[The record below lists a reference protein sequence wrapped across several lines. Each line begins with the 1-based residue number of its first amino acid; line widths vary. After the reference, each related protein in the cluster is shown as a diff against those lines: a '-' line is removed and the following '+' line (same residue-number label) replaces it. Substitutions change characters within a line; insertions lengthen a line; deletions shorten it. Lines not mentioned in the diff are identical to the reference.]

1 MPRTRKSQEPVVIPT
16 TSLVAS
22 AVRYPNKSARI
33 YLPSKDWQ
41 VECYRHYAICGE
53 ARFAAK
59 FFGQALSRA
68 TLEIAL
74 PTPDGPKVQTQGSA
88 VEYLAALFNGKDG
101 QAQMLEALGTHLT
114 IAGECYLVGR
124 EVDGEDVWEIVSVL
138 EMHVAGNK
146 WTIRYGDGMN
156 DVVLTDDDVV
166 IRIWM
171 PNPGKRIE
179 ADSPFR
185 SLLPIL
191 SEIEW
196 LTRHIFAQTQS
207 RLTGAGILFLPQGMS
222 FPPPPVV
229 EGQVPANDADAFML
243 TLADNMIEPI
253 SDPSSPAA
261 TVPIIVTA
269 PDDAID
275 KAKLMHFWSE
285 LDGKALEMR
294 QAAISRFADGMD
306 LPREQVLGMSSNSGT
321 GGGNSNGVS
330 HWGAWQIE
338 ESTIKFHIEP
348 MLELVCNALTI
359 GYIRP
364 LAEDTEPF
372 VTYNTNKLR
381 LRPDRSKESLELYDR
396 GLLKK
401 EVAVKENGFG
411 TDQMPD
417 DDEFK
422 MWLLRKIATGSATPE
437 QVAAA
442 LTLLGVELPVSP
454 GVAPQTPDE
463 GMLRETPPPPS
474 LEDHPERP
482 RTPEQSS
489 DSELPPV
496 LAASDALV
504 WRALERAGNRIR
516 QKAGV
521 KPPGVPA
528 YEMHT
533 LYQCNGDAKEFL
545 EDAWSCAPQVLDGL
559 ADVDSTVQVLNSY
572 CMALMHEQAP
582 HSRER
587 LRQWLNINDERRRAK

>member
-1 MPRTRKSQEPVVIPT
+1 MPRQPRKAPEPVVIPT

-22 AVRYPNKSARI
+22 AVRYSGKSARI
-33 YLPSKDWQ
+33 YQPNKDWQ
-41 VECYRHYAICGE
+41 RECYRHFAICGE

-68 TLEIAL
+68 DLSVSHKTA
-74 PTPDGPKVQTQGSA
+74 DGPKEKTSGPA
-88 VEYLAALFNGKDG
+88 VMHLNNLFNGKDG
-101 QAQMLEALGTHLT
+101 QAQMLDALGTHLT

-124 EVDGEDVWEIVSVL
+124 TVDGEDMWEIVSII
-138 EMHVAGNK
+138 EMQVVGKRWSIN
-146 WTIRYGDGMN
+146 YGDGMPPVMLGDN
-156 DVVLTDDDVV
+156 DVV
-166 IRIWM
+166 IRIWI
-171 PNPGKRIE
+171 PNPARRIE

-185 SLLPIL
+185 SLLPVL

-207 RLTGAGILFLPQGMS
+207 RLTGAGILFLPQEMT
-222 FPPPPVV
+222 FPPPPEVD
-229 EGQVPANDADAFML
+229 GKPAEVANEADGFML
-243 TLADNMIEPI
+243 TLADGMITPVK
-253 SDPSSPAA
+253 DPGSPSA
-261 TVPIIVTA
+261 TVPIVVTA
-269 PDDAID
+269 PGDHID

-348 MLELVCNALTI
+348 MLELICNALTI
-359 GYIRP
+359 GYLRP
-364 LAEDTEPF
+364 LTEDIKPF
-372 VTYNTNKLR
+372 VSYTTNRLR

-401 EVAVKENGFG
+401 EIPVKENGFAV
-411 TDQMPD
+411 DQMPD
-417 DDEFK
+417 EDEFK
-422 MWLLRKIATGSATPE
+422 FWLLKKIATGSATPE
-437 QVAAA
+437 QVQAA
-442 LTLLGVELPVSP
+442 LELIGVTLPVA
-454 GVAPQTPDE
+454 APQAPQAPPPE
-463 GMLRETPPPPS
+463 LLPPPS
-474 LEDHPERP
+474 LEDHPTEE
-482 RTPEQSS
+482 RTPERS
-489 DSELPPV
+489 DSEPPAL

-528 YEMHT
+528 YNMHT
-533 LYQCNGDAKEFL
+533 LYHVNGDAEEFL
-545 EDAWSCAPQVLDGL
+545 TDAWSCASQVLEGL
-559 ADVDSTVQVLNSY
+559 ADVDHTVQTLNAY
-572 CMALMHEQAP
+572 CRSLFAEQAE
-582 HSRER
+582 HSRDR
-587 LRQWLNINDERRRAK
+587 LAQWLEVSK